1 MRNSRKRRRSLGR
14 RTYRKRNGQRLTVR
28 EYKLR
33 RKKEILVHTAS
44 LAAGVALLVAGFVFI
59 MSKVHI
65 TLPKDGPFDS
75 IAEQGDGDE
84 ATHDIV
90 DTEIKEVELN
100 PFLEKSEDAR
110 SFFKGYKVDYM
121 ETNVAHLNSNN
132 KEKEDFVASSYAVLL
147 DLDTGKVIAGRG
159 AKTRMFPASMTKIL
173 TVLVAAEHIKS
184 LDDEYEINEGIVK
197 YVLEND
203 CSNVGLDV
211 GDKQTVKDLM
221 YGTILKS
228 GADAAIGLAEYVAG
242 SQEAFV
248 ELMNQKVAELGLSG
262 SAHFTNCVGIFDE
275 DLYCTPLDIAIIL
288 KAAEENKLCHE
299 ILSTKEYTTSPT
311 KAAPNGINISNLFI
325 RRIEDKD
332 TLGTVLGAKTGY
344 VHQAGSCA
352 ASYEVSAT
360 GKHYICVTAKS
371 WSSWRCIY
379 DHVAIYTSFVDK
391 TPEELANEDSENIE
405 ASKEASKQ

>member
-14 RTYRKRNGQRLTVR
+14 RTYRKRNGQRLSVR

-33 RKKEILVHTAS
+33 RRKEILVHTAS

-65 TLPKDGPFDS
+65 TLPKDGPFD
-75 IAEQGDGDE
+75 AFTEQGDNDE
-84 ATHDIV
+84 ASHDIV

-110 SFFKGYKVDYM
+110 AFFKGYKVDYM

-132 KEKEDFVASSYAVLL
+132 KDKEDYVDSSYAVLL

-173 TVLVAAEHIKS
+173 TLLVAAEHIKS
-184 LDDEYEINEGIVK
+184 LDDEYEINEGIVQ

-203 CSNVGLDV
+203 CSNVGLEA
-211 GDKQTVKDLM
+211 GDKQTVRDLM

-248 ELMNQKVAELGLSG
+248 ELMNQKVAELGLSS

-288 KAAEENKLCHE
+288 KAAEENKLCNEVLH
-299 ILSTKEYTTSPT
+299 TKMYTTSPT
-311 KAAPNGINISNLFI
+311 KAAPNGISISNLFI

-352 ASYEVSAT
+352 ASYEVSAQ
-360 GKHYICVTAKS
+360 GKHYICVTAKAY
-371 WSSWRCIY
+371 SSWRCIY
-379 DHVAIYTSFVDK
+379 DHVAIYSTFVDK
-391 TPEELANEDSENIE
+391 TPEEIANENKDNIESSNE
-405 ASKEASKQ
+405 ASK

>member
-14 RTYRKRNGQRLTVR
+14 RTYRKRNGQRLSVR

-33 RKKEILVHTAS
+33 RKKEIIVHTAS

-65 TLPKDGPFDS
+65 TLPKDGPFD
-75 IAEQGDGDE
+75 ALTEQEDDE
-84 ATHDIV
+84 VSHDIV

-100 PFLEKSEDAR
+100 PFLEKSEDSRA
-110 SFFKGYKVDYM
+110 FFKGYKVDYM
-121 ETNVAHLNSNN
+121 ETNVAHLNDKD
-132 KEKEDFVASSYAVLL
+132 KEKEDFIDSSYAVLL
-147 DLDTGKVIAGRG
+147 DLDSGKVIAGKG
-159 AKTRMFPASMTKIL
+159 AKTRMYPASMTKIL
-173 TVLVAAEHIKS
+173 TLLVAAEHIKS
-184 LDDEYEINEGIVK
+184 LDDEYEINDGIVK

-203 CSNVGLDV
+203 CSNVGLEA

-242 SQEAFV
+242 SQDAFV
-248 ELMNQKVAELGLSG
+248 ELMNQKVAELGLSS

-275 DLYCTPLDIAIIL
+275 DLYCTPLDIALIL

-299 ILSTKEYTTSPT
+299 VLHTKEYTTSPT
-311 KAAPNGINISNLFI
+311 KAAPNGISISNLFI

-332 TLGTVLGAKTGY
+332 TKGTVMGAKTGY

-352 ASYEVSAT
+352 ASYEVSA
-360 GKHYICVTAKS
+360 GGRHYICVTSNAY
-371 WSSWRCIY
+371 SSWRCIY
-379 DHVAIYTSFVDK
+379 DHVAIYSTFVDK
-391 TPEELANEDSENIE
+391 TPEEIANENKDNLVASSD
-405 ASKEASKQ
+405 ASK

>member
-14 RTYRKRNGQRLTVR
+14 RTYRKRNGQRLSVR

-33 RKKEILVHTAS
+33 RKKEIIVHTAS

-65 TLPKDGPFDS
+65 TLPKDGPFD
-75 IAEQGDGDE
+75 ALTEQEDDGVS
-84 ATHDIV
+84 HDIV

-100 PFLEKSEDAR
+100 PFLEKSEDSRA
-110 SFFKGYKVDYM
+110 FFKGYKVDYM
-121 ETNVAHLNSNN
+121 ETNVAHLNDKD
-132 KEKEDFVASSYAVLL
+132 KEKEDFIDSSYAVLL
-147 DLDTGKVIAGRG
+147 DLDSGKVIAGKG
-159 AKTRMFPASMTKIL
+159 AKTRMYPASMTKIL
-173 TVLVAAEHIKS
+173 TLLVAAEHIKS
-184 LDDEYEINEGIVK
+184 LDDEYEINDGIVK

-203 CSNVGLDV
+203 CSNVGLEA

-242 SQEAFV
+242 SQDAFV
-248 ELMNQKVAELGLSG
+248 ELMNQKVAELGLSS

-275 DLYCTPLDIAIIL
+275 DLYCTPLDIALIL

-299 ILSTKEYTTSPT
+299 VLHTKEYTTSPT
-311 KAAPNGINISNLFI
+311 KAAPNGISISNLFI

-332 TLGTVLGAKTGY
+332 TKGTVMGAKTGY

-352 ASYEVSAT
+352 ASYEVSA
-360 GKHYICVTAKS
+360 GGRHYICVTSNAY
-371 WSSWRCIY
+371 SSWRCIY
-379 DHVAIYTSFVDK
+379 DHVAIYSTFVDK
-391 TPEELANEDSENIE
+391 TPEEIANENKDNLVASSD
-405 ASKEASKQ
+405 ASK

>member
-1 MRNSRKRRRSLGR
+1 M
-14 RTYRKRNGQRLTVR
+14 
-28 EYKLR
+28 
-33 RKKEILVHTAS
+33 HTAS
-44 LAAGVALLVAGFVFI
+44 LAVGVVILVIVFVSI
-59 MSKVHI
+59 MKKVHI
-65 TLPKDGPFDS
+65 TLPKESPFDMAS
-75 IAEQGDGDE
+75 EKGEDGGS
-84 ATHDIV
+84 HDIV
-90 DTEIKEVELN
+90 DTEIKEVEIS
-100 PFLEKSEDAR
+100 PFMEKSEDAHT
-110 SFFKGYKVDYM
+110 FFKGYKVDYM

-132 KEKEDFVASSYAVLL
+132 KDKEDYVDSQYAVLL

-173 TVLVAAEHIKS
+173 TILVAAEHIKS
-184 LDDEYEINEGIVK
+184 LDDEYEINEGITK

-203 CSNVGLDV
+203 CMNLGLEV

-248 ELMNQKVAELGLSG
+248 ELMNQKAAELGISS
-262 SAHFTNCVGIFDE
+262 SAHFTNCVGIFNE
-275 DLYCTPLDIAIIL
+275 DHYCTPLDIAIIL

-299 ILSTKEYTTSPT
+299 VLTTKQYTTSPT
-311 KAAPNGINISNLFI
+311 KAAPNGIAISNLFI

-332 TLGTVLGAKTGY
+332 THGTVYGAKTGY

-352 ASYEVSAT
+352 ASYEVSA
-360 GKHYICVTAKS
+360 GGRHYICVTAKACT
-371 WSSWRCIY
+371 SWRCIY

-391 TPEELANEDSENIE
+391 TSEEIAAEDSENVAASNE
-405 ASKEASKQ
+405 ASKAAK